1 MKAMSRIALIS
12 VAAAG
17 LAACA
22 SMDDGRASLS
32 PDSGKIGPDKAY
44 MTRVEEIAARRGIE
58 VMWVNPPVTEE
69 TLVASGD

>member
-12 VAAAG
+12 VAVAG

-32 PDSGKIGPDKAY
+32 PDNRAIGPDKAY
-44 MTRVEEIAARRGIE
+44 MSRVEAIAQRRGID
-58 VMWVNPPVTEE
+58 VQWINPPVRDE
-69 TLVASGD
+69 TLVAGGD